1 MRTPCTSMHLQAQ
14 VFAQFP
20 APASKHP
27 PARGLR
33 TSALAAAAGRRPDQT
48 SLPRPGK
55 IQGAHDLGGLGRQ
68 GAEAES
74 TGVLGVP
81 ESTGVLRV
89 TESTGVLRVTGA
101 SYHAQRRAHTLSA
114 HSSRALEDDHDG
126 SQVDFTTK
134 GLLTIASGV
143 GAAGSGCQSREAPKE
158 QEGQTEGRRDG
169 AAAFTPPLQRLQEK
183 EGSDACGAGET
194 GERPPDVASEI
205 VQKRRVLFQVC

>member
-1 MRTPCTSMHLQAQ
+1 MHLQAQ

-74 TGVLGVP
+74 TGVLGVN
-81 ESTGVLRV
+81 
-89 TESTGVLRVTGA
+89 ESTGVLRVTGA

-126 SQVDFTTK
+126 SRVDFTTK

-158 QEGQTEGRRDG
+158 QEGQTDGRRDHGQRLQEGQTEGRRDG
-169 AAAFTPPLQRLQEK
+169 AGAFTPPLQRLQEK